1 MLIWYFS
8 NNLYI
13 WYYVGKL
20 PEQHFSVWLFSNPG
34 DNILFLLKF
43 NEARISEWNLDK
55 ESNIDKRETV
65 IDKKEFFFKEM
76 EEKVKSSVAKI
87 NQLEKLA
94 DEYKLK
100 AQSKGRVLS
109 EELKEKLRIY
119 HANEN
124 KHELVKENRNAH

>member
-1 MLIWYFS
+1 
-8 NNLYI
+8 
-13 WYYVGKL
+13 
-20 PEQHFSVWLFSNPG
+20 
-34 DNILFLLKF
+34 
-43 NEARISEWNLDK
+43 
-55 ESNIDKRETV
+55 
-65 IDKKEFFFKEM
+65 M